1 MQHFAVFLALHLQTQ
16 NSLQYLY
23 PEGFECP
30 FGDDKQKQSVWK
42 PMLLFKKIEQGQAR
56 RIQQWIP
63 FSNAPRNNIARIH
76 LFFWFQKVLLIPHSR
91 YAAHQP
97 ATA

>member
-23 PEGFECP
+23 PEGFEYP

-42 PMLLFKKIEQGQAR
+42 PMLLSKR
-56 RIQQWIP
+56 
-63 FSNAPRNNIARIH
+63 
-76 LFFWFQKVLLIPHSR
+76 
-91 YAAHQP
+91 
-97 ATA
+97 